1 MSLNTVQLIALAAV
15 AVFVVGL
22 VASRFTSHKL
32 VRYLLRPV
40 LYLLVACAM
49 FALFSTCVR
58 AVWHGGYGQAEI
70 QLSFRDAKGKPV
82 EGVELRVEDRDGR
95 ECFHYPVNDY
105 APGQIPQSDRDGL
118 MVLHHVSQGIEF
130 SESRVDLLFLI
141 PIYVQPAPVFLC
153 RFLHQGREVYRSSF
167 SELDRRGEAS
177 EPGPEVKR
185 RWQWPPW
192 PEADRLVQPRDGAGE
207 RASPDRGPDRNGD
220 GIVSPEEAAVRH
232 AAISLA
238 DAKLTAQRAG
248 KPEGEEIVFPV
259 IRRTITVTL
268 EK

>member
-1 MSLNTVQLIALAAV
+1 MSLNTVQAIALAAV

-40 LYLLVACAM
+40 LYLLVALGM
-49 FALFSTCVR
+49 FALFSCSVHKIQ
-58 AVWHGGYGQAEI
+58 WGGGYAQAEI
-70 QLSFRDAKGKPV
+70 QLSFRDAKGTPI

-95 ECFHYPVNDY
+95 ECFYYPVSDY
-105 APGQIPQSDRDGL
+105 APGQIPKSDHDGL
-118 MVLHHVSQGIEF
+118 MVLHHVSQGLEF
-130 SESRVDLLFLI
+130 GGSQVDLFFLI
-141 PIYVQPAPVFLC
+141 PIDTQPAPVFLC

-185 RWQWPPW
+185 RWQWPSW
-192 PEADRLVQPRDGAGE
+192 PEADRLAQPRGGAGE
-207 RASPDRGPDRNGD
+207 ASRDRGPDRNGD

-232 AAISLA
+232 AAISRA